1 VDVRERKIL
10 AWAMQKEATARAV
23 VALAHDSKPESK
35 RRIKMKIKSS
45 VKAGRQRNHGTYPY

>member
-1 VDVRERKIL
+1 MDVREGEIL
-10 AWAMQKEATARAV
+10 AWAMQYQATARAV

-45 VKAGRQRNHGTYPY
+45 VKAGIIDRQRNH